1 MEFNQWSSIRR
12 TSSRRSVHT
21 GQHYD
26 ANMSEIFFHQLE
38 LRPPDVN
45 LGVGSGSHGEQT
57 AKIMIGL
64 EPIIVDRKP
73 DIVLVYG
80 DVNSTVAATLVCAK
94 LLVPVGHVEAGL
106 RSHDRTM
113 PEEINRVLTDQ
124 LSILLFTPSIDG
136 MRISSARESPPTRSI
151 SLGTSTTPG
160 RFSAL
165 WTLSMRSA
173 GKFQ

>member
-64 EPIIVDRKP
+64 EPIIIDRKP

-80 DVNSTVAATLVCAK
+80 DVNSTVAAALVCAK

-124 LSILLFTPSIDG
+124 LSILLFTHRSTACE
-136 MRISSARESPPTRSI
+136 SQARG
-151 SLGTSTTPG
+151 SLRRQDPLRGERRRPQDVSRHCG
-160 RFSAL
+160 HS
-165 WTLSMRSA
+165 
-173 GKFQ
+173 Q